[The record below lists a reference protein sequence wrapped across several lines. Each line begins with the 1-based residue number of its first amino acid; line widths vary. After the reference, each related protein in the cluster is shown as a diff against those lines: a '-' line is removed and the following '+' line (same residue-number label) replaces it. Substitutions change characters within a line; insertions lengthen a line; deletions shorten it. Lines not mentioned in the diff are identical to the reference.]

1 MGKYLS
7 ICKNEIDFYNKRGG
21 QRNYPNVTFIKDT
34 EQIIYSNDVD
44 FPIYLY
50 TEPIIIKQ
58 DIYDKVP
65 LVTYIYSFKFPS
77 EKINDI
83 FFNKTNFIYHE
94 NINGYTF
101 DYDTIYNNYKIYL
114 NNRLFNM
121 EPSSGYIWN
130 LPITNDDTFT
140 IFPNDILIEN
150 IDTDLIL
157 SDSGVLENNA
167 IIIKYDLLDPNVV
180 KDRFAILVLDNDNNV
195 IFAYEFYYKEGRD
208 WNTFISEPL
217 INSCFN
223 GAYNVMQI
231 FAVTYNENYS
241 DNYVHIGQDLKH
253 ELYIE
258 NENYILYDMDNNE
271 PILLTD
277 KIQAKQYIFK
287 VNNNLITFTINNV
300 EYQAEEGMTW
310 EEWVD
315 SEYNSTKEFYIS
327 NNNIFGGPYKIK
339 YDGSR
344 SVLITDIITNNYN
357 YILATESG
365 GSDN

>member
-1 MGKYLS
+1 
-7 ICKNEIDFYNKRGG
+7 
-21 QRNYPNVTFIKDT
+21 
-34 EQIIYSNDVD
+34 
-44 FPIYLY
+44 
-50 TEPIIIKQ
+50 
-58 DIYDKVP
+58 
-65 LVTYIYSFKFPS
+65 
-77 EKINDI
+77 
-83 FFNKTNFIYHE
+83 
-94 NINGYTF
+94 
-101 DYDTIYNNYKIYL
+101 
-114 NNRLFNM
+114 M

-195 IFAYEFYYKEGRD
+195 IFAYEFYYKEGWD